1 MKKMVSF
8 LVIKTSIIIYVLPM
22 IVALFLQMIAP
33 SATIEFKYWVQR
45 ICFYLSLILWTCH
58 LKKENQITFGIKDSN
73 DYSGKKY
80 MMPALLG
87 GVGWQCFCVFAYYI
101 SWFNTSISNGFT
113 EESFAKLY
121 NSIPMLLSTAIIMPI
136 IEEFLFR
143 GAIQELFIRYIGIKW
158 GIILSAG
165 LFAFYHGKG
174 FLFALVIAMFMGY
187 IYFKTQNI
195 IYPII
200 IHIGNNLTNV
210 ILSKL
215 DLIGPD
221 KDMLLII
228 CIGVFLVSFSI
239 IRVWRDKK

>member
-1 MKKMVSF
+1 MNKQVSL
-8 LVIKTSIIIYVLPM
+8 LVIKTCIIIYVLPI
-22 IVALFLQMIAP
+22 IVALFLQMIYP

-45 ICFYLSLILWTCH
+45 ICFYLSLILWTYH
-58 LKKENQITFGIKDSN
+58 LKRKNQITFCIKDSGAYN
-73 DYSGKKY
+73 GKKY
-80 MMPALLG
+80 MILALLG

-101 SWFNTSISNGFT
+101 SWFNTSIPNGFT
-113 EESFAKLY
+113 EESFVKLY

-136 IEEFLFR
+136 IEELLFR
-143 GAIQELFIRYIGIKW
+143 GTIQEFFIRYIGIKW

-174 FLFALVIAMFMGY
+174 FLFALIIALLMGC

-200 IHIGNNLTNV
+200 VHIGNNLTNV
-210 ILSKL
+210 ILGKL

-221 KDMLLII
+221 KDMLIII
-228 CIGVFLVSFSI
+228 CIGFLLFSFAI
-239 IRVWRDKK
+239 IGVWRDKK